1 MLVILFSDSI
11 TSFLFFLVVFDDG
24 QSYEYVET
32 EMESEEEEGRSWS
45 SFKYAKLFMEC
56 KSKMKN
62 KKI

>member
-1 MLVILFSDSI
+1 M
-11 TSFLFFLVVFDDG
+11 VVFDDG

>member
-11 TSFLFFLVVFDDG
+11 TSFLFVFDDG
-24 QSYEYVET
+24 PSYEYVET
-32 EMESEEEEGRSWS
+32 EMEIEQEEGRSWS